1 MTETNPAITSSSRA
15 NTVNSVYWRHTRQLT
30 AILLASWL
38 TLTFGILFFAR
49 ELVAYTFFGW
59 TLSFYMAAQGL
70 TLFYVLLLAIL
81 SIVMRR
87 IERAHQTYLKNS
99 IEHAVDRPASAKESA

>member
-1 MTETNPAITSSSRA
+1 MTETNTTVTSGSRA
-15 NTVNSVYWRHTRQLT
+15 NNVNSAYWRHTRQLT

-38 TLTFGILFFAR
+38 ALTFGVLFFAR
-49 ELVAYTFFGW
+49 ELASYTFFGW
-59 TLSFYMAAQGL
+59 PLSFYMAAQGL

-87 IERAHQTYLKNS
+87 IERAHQIHLNKQAG
-99 IEHAVDRPASAKESA
+99 HAADTPASAKENA